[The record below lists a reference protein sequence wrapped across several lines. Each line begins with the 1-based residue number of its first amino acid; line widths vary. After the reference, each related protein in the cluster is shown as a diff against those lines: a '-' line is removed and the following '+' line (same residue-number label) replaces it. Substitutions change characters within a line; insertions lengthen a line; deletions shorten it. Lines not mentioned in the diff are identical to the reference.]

1 VIKRSKTRSTHGFIF
16 SEGMFAGLRFIA
28 RAENKSVIDIV
39 REDMIFPYNLLL
51 SQKDIETD
59 HFGIRLVRSLL
70 KSVMK

>member
-1 VIKRSKTRSTHGFIF
+1 
-16 SEGMFAGLRFIA
+16 MFAGLRFIA